1 MDLGTLRAR
10 LRADLH
16 DEDGAGARWS
26 DDTLDRH
33 IARAVQELSL
43 AAPREAVATLST
55 SAGSREVSI
64 ASLDD
69 RVSIEA
75 VEYPAGQYPAA
86 YADFS
91 VWGDT
96 MTLLTPSTPV
106 AGEDVVV
113 RYGALHTLDEDGTTI
128 GERLVDLV
136 ATGAAAY
143 AAIEWASFA
152 TNRINAG
159 GDDTW
164 RHYHTWGQERLAAF
178 SKGLA
183 KHGRERGLR
192 ARRLYVPATSALG
205 ARPVGE

>member
-1 MDLGTLRAR
+1 MDLATMRTR

-55 SAGSREVSI
+55 SAGSRELSI

-96 MTLLTPSTPV
+96 LSLDVTAIPP
-106 AGEDVVV
+106 AAAEVVV
-113 RYGALHTLDEDGTTI
+113 RYGALHVLDAGGTTLP
-128 GERLVDLV
+128 ERLVDLV

-143 AAIEWASFA
+143 AAIEWASYA
-152 TNRINAG
+152 TNRINLG

-164 RHYHTWGQERLAAF
+164 RHYHTWGQE
-178 SKGLA
+178 
-183 KHGRERGLR
+183 
-192 ARRLYVPATSALG
+192 
-205 ARPVGE
+205 

>member
-1 MDLGTLRAR
+1 MNLATMRGRV
-10 LRADLH
+10 RADLH
-16 DEDGAGARWS
+16 DTVEANQRWS
-26 DDTLDRH
+26 DDVLDRH

-43 AAPREAVATLST
+43 AAPREATATLAT

-64 ASLDD
+64 ADLDD
-69 RVSIEA
+69 RVTIEA
-75 VEYPAGQYPAA
+75 VEYPTGQYPAA

-96 MTLLTPSTPV
+96 LTLLMQSTPGD
-106 AGEDVVV
+106 GEDVIV
-113 RYGALHTLDEDGTTI
+113 RYGALHTLDDDGTTI
-128 GERLVDLV
+128 ADRLLDLV

-152 TNRINAG
+152 TNRINVG

-192 ARRLYVPATSALG
+192 ARRLYIPVGGTLG
-205 ARPVGE
+205 ARS

>member
-1 MDLGTLRAR
+1 MDLATMRAR

-16 DEDGAGARWS
+16 DEDAGNERWS

-33 IARAVQELSL
+33 IGRAVQELSL
-43 AAPREAVATLST
+43 AAPLESTATLST
-55 SAGSREVSI
+55 SAGSRELDI
-64 ASLDD
+64 AALAG
-69 RVSIEA
+69 RVSIDA
-75 VEYPAGQYPAA
+75 VEYPAGVYPAA

-96 MTLLTPSTPV
+96 MTLLVGSTPGD
-106 AGEDVVV
+106 GEDVVV
-113 RYGALHTLDEDGTTI
+113 RYGALHTLDTEGTTI
-128 GERLVDLV
+128 AERLLDLV

-152 TNRINAG
+152 TNRINVG

-164 RHYHTWGQERLAAF
+164 RYYHTWGQERLAAF

-192 ARRLYVPATSALG
+192 ARRLYVPAAGAPG
-205 ARPVGE
+205 ARSLQG

>member
-1 MDLGTLRAR
+1 MDLAEMRAR
-10 LRADLH
+10 VRADLH
-16 DEDGAGARWS
+16 DEDGGNQRWS

-33 IARAVQELSL
+33 IGRAVQELSL
-43 AAPREAVATLST
+43 AAPREASATLAT
-55 SAGSREVSI
+55 TAGSRDLGIED
-64 ASLDD
+64 LDD

-75 VEYPAGQYPAA
+75 VEYPVGQYPAA

-96 MTLLTPSTPV
+96 MTLLITSTPGD
-106 AGEDVVV
+106 GEDVVV
-113 RYGALHTLDEDGTTI
+113 RYGALHTLDADGTTI
-128 GERLVDLV
+128 AGRLVDLV

-152 TNRINAG
+152 TNRINVG

-192 ARRLYVPATSALG
+192 SRRLYVPAGGALG
-205 ARPVGE
+205 ARPISG

>member
-1 MDLGTLRAR
+1 MDLATMRAR

-16 DEDGAGARWS
+16 DEDAGNQRWS

-33 IARAVQELSL
+33 LARAVQELSL
-43 AAPREAVATLST
+43 AAPREATATLHT
-55 SAGSREVSI
+55 SADSRELSI
-64 ASLDD
+64 ATLGD

-75 VEYPAGQYPAA
+75 VEYPAVQYPAA

-96 MTLLTPSTPV
+96 LTLLINATPG
-106 AGEDVVV
+106 AGEDVVL
-113 RYGALHTLDEDGTTI
+113 RYGALHTLDDDGTSI
-128 GERLVDLV
+128 AERLLDLV

-152 TNRINAG
+152 TNRINVG

-164 RHYHTWGQERLAAF
+164 RHYHTWGQERLATF

-192 ARRLYVPATSALG
+192 ARRLYVPTGAALG
-205 ARPVGE
+205 ARPLRD